1 MSESGG
7 DRGTSSW
14 QSEALQYLDA
24 LYGFAMTLTHS
35 KAESEDL
42 VQETYMRAMQHYES
56 LRPDSNLKAWLF
68 TILRNV
74 WFKKLRRKRNA
85 PEVVSYDEDNSAI
98 QVADPSDPQ
107 SVLFRIWE
115 RDEVRSALAQMPQ
128 HFAEIIVLRD
138 IEEFSYKELARVLD
152 CPVGTVMSRLSRART
167 RFKQVLIELQQ
178 TPSAKI
184 LMKKQ

>member
-14 QSEALQYLDA
+14 QNAALQQLDA

-42 VQETYMRAMQHYES
+42 VQETYMRAIQHYER
-56 LRPDSNLKAWLF
+56 LRPDTNMKAWLF

-74 WFKKLRRKRNA
+74 WLKKLRHGRSG
-85 PEVVSYDEDNSAI
+85 PEFVPLDENDMAI
-98 QVADPSDPQ
+98 QPVVPNDPQ
-107 SVLFRIWE
+107 TVLFRIWE
-115 RDEVRSALAQMPQ
+115 RDEVRSALLQLPR

-138 IEEFSYKELARVLD
+138 IEGFSYKELARMLD
-152 CPVGTVMSRLSRART
+152 CPVGTVMSRLARARAKL
-167 RFKQVLIELQQ
+167 KQVLCNER
-178 TPSAKI
+178 TPPVK
-184 LMKKQ
+184 LRFETE